1 MRQRGAS
8 PIVAVLIPLAL
19 LVGCS
24 RFASEKRIALRFTP
38 KENVTANIPASEGL
52 SASRV
57 IDVLPLTDT
66 RALSDRSLVGENREH
81 STAVPIRATSSVEE
95 FATGVLRKC
104 LGEWG
109 VRLGS
114 GDLRL
119 RGEIT
124 NLLVTEDQTYSTA
137 ASIRFRLED
146 RAGMTLWEGIV
157 MGEAHQWGSSFKEE
171 NYNEEISDALKRTYA
186 NLVSNAGFQR
196 AWIGQRVSS
205 AQPVAPADLESKIL
219 EMMKAGIGTEVI
231 VGYVKNVK
239 VSGPLSAEQILE
251 WKKAGIPDAVLEA
264 AVSLGPNRQQ

>member
-1 MRQRGAS
+1 MRHRGAS
-8 PIVAVLIPLAL
+8 LIGAILVPAVL

-24 RFASEKRIALRFTP
+24 RFASEKRLALRFTP

-52 SASRV
+52 SSSRA
-57 IDVLPLTDT
+57 IEVLPLTDA

-95 FATGVLRKC
+95 FATVVLRKC

-114 GDLRL
+114 GDLLL

-137 ASIRFRLED
+137 VSIRFRLED
-146 RAGMTLWEGIV
+146 RSGNALWEGVV
-157 MGEAHQWGSSFKEE
+157 MGDAHQWGSSFKEE

-186 NLVSNAGFQR
+186 NLVSNAGFQK
-196 AWIGQRVSS
+196 AWIGLMAVNESAVSP
-205 AQPVAPADLESKIL
+205 QEVETKVLEL
-219 EMMKAGIGTEVI
+219 MRAG
-231 VGYVKNVK
+231 
-239 VSGPLSAEQILE
+239 VSGETIASYVRGAKLSRPLNAEEILD
-251 WKKAGIPDAVLEA
+251 WKKAGIAEGVIRA
-264 AVSLGPNRQQ
+264 ALGR

>member
-1 MRQRGAS
+1 MRHRAESVVIGALL
-8 PIVAVLIPLAL
+8 V

-24 RFASEKRIALRFTP
+24 RFATEKRIALRFTP

-57 IDVLPLTDT
+57 LEVLPLTDART
-66 RALSDRSLVGENREH
+66 LSDRSLVGENREH

-95 FATGVLRKC
+95 FATVALKRC
-104 LGEWG
+104 LSEWG

-114 GDLRL
+114 GDLLL

-137 ASIRFRLED
+137 ASMRFRLED
-146 RAGMTLWEGIV
+146 RAGTMLWEGIV
-157 MGEAHQWGSSFKEE
+157 MGEAHQWGGSFKEE

-186 NLVSNAGFQR
+186 NLVSNAGFQK
-196 AWIGQRVSS
+196 AWMGQR
-205 AQPVAPADLESKIL
+205 ATAFQPLSPSDLEAKIL

-231 VGYVKNVK
+231 VGYVKNAK
-239 VSGPLSAEQILE
+239 VSGPLSAEQIVE
-251 WKKAGIPDAVLEA
+251 WKKAGIPDAVLQA
-264 AVSLGPNRQQ
+264 AVSH